1 LFILTAVIN
10 CAFFSFCHSEQSQQ
24 IEKFTEECKNCIFAK
39 IQFLHSGTWHFCKN
53 TIFALRFCTPELG
66 IFAKIQF
73 LHSGFALQNLA
84 FLQKY
89 NFCTPELAKIH
100 SRYKYLSA
108 NNLNKSNL
116 FYSDFNRLTVSDC
129 SSYFAT
135 VPNSGVQK
143 FQIVPECKNCI
154 CIALRIQLEL
164 DIC

>member
-1 LFILTAVIN
+1 LRFFLFL
-10 CAFFSFCHSEQSQQ
+10 SFRTKSADRKVYGGVQ
-24 IEKFTEECKNCIFAK
+24 K
-39 IQFLHSGTWHFCKN
+39 LHFCKN
-53 TIFALRFCTPELG
+53 TIFALR
-66 IFAKIQF
+66 
-73 LHSGFALQNLA
+73 NLA

-108 NNLNKSNL
+108 NILNKSNL